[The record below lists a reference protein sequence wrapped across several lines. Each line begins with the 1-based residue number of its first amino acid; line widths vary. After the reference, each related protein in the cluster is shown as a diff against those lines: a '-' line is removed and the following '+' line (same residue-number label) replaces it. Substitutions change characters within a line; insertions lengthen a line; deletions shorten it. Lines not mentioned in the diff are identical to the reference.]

1 MIATTANRVSSN
13 TDPEINARIWHD
25 TELHIRQ
32 VAAGGR
38 AAIQR
43 RLRELDEEWDIERWV
58 ETMAPSF
65 TLIGLTLGLVKDR
78 RWLLL
83 PFVVQTFFLQHAL
96 QGWCPPIPFL
106 RQFGVRTIQEIE
118 HERCC
123 LQHHLATL
131 CDDEPCLRNEV
142 DWHLH
147 QPSAV

>member
-1 MIATTANRVSSN
+1 MFTTTANRVSSN

-25 TELHIRQ
+25 TEDNMRE

-38 AAIQR
+38 AAIER

-83 PFVVQTFFLQHAL
+83 PLSTSSSKRAERPYTKRAL
-96 QGWCPPIPFL
+96 ARPAAVAKRSAPNAPLLSDPHGQSFASP
-106 RQFGVRTIQEIE
+106 
-118 HERCC
+118 
-123 LQHHLATL
+123 ATTMI
-131 CDDEPCLRNEV
+131 C
-142 DWHLH
+142 
-147 QPSAV
+147 